1 MSLPSLQERY
11 QRLVG
16 RRDSL
21 QERLSEIGVE
31 VSNLENEIDTYDL
44 VSAVFRQLLDKEVVD
59 SVKSVEMLLTEAL
72 QAVFTDQD
80 LKVVSEVGESRGKI
94 TVSLSTI
101 QDHGGGVVV
110 EGDTTE
116 GFGGA
121 VCTVQSAILRIFV
134 TLRRGLRP
142 LLLMDES
149 LPAFD
154 SNYVQNMGKFMSVL
168 CDRLGF
174 DVLLVTH
181 NQSLVD
187 SSDKAYRIEKRD
199 GKAKFKEITNVTH

>member
-1 MSLPSLQERY
+1 MELSALKQNY
-11 QRLVG
+11 QQLVG

-21 QERLSEIGVE
+21 RDRLGE
-31 VSNLENEIDTYDL
+31 VKGQVSDLENEVDILNL
-44 VSAVFRQLLDKEVVD
+44 VSAVFRQLLDREVAD
-59 SVKSVEMLLTEAL
+59 SVRSVELLLTEAL

-80 LKVVSEVGESRGKI
+80 LKVVSEVSESRGKVS
-94 TVSLSTI
+94 VSLTTI

-110 EGDTTE
+110 EGDSTE

-121 VCTVQSAILRIFV
+121 VCTVQSAILRVFV

-154 SNYVQNMGKFMSVL
+154 SNYVQNMGKFLSVL
-168 CDRLGF
+168 CSRLGI
-174 DVLLVTH
+174 DILLVTH

-187 SSDKAYRIEKRD
+187 SADKAYRIDKRG
-199 GKAKFKEITNVTH
+199 GKAKFTEITNAHN

>member
-1 MSLPSLQERY
+1 MELSALKQNY
-11 QRLVG
+11 QQLVG

-21 QERLSEIGVE
+21 RDRLDE
-31 VSNLENEIDTYDL
+31 VRGQVSDLENEVDTLNL
-44 VSAVFRQLLDKEVVD
+44 VSAVFRQLLDREVAD
-59 SVKSVEMLLTEAL
+59 SVRSVELLLTEAL

-80 LKVVSEVGESRGKI
+80 LKVVSEVSESRGKVS
-94 TVSLSTI
+94 VSLTTI
-101 QDHGGGVVV
+101 QDHGGGVIV
-110 EGDTTE
+110 EGDSTE

-121 VCTVQSAILRIFV
+121 VCTVQSAILRVFV

-154 SNYVQNMGKFMSVL
+154 NNYVQNMGKFLSVL
-168 CDRLGF
+168 CSRLGI

-187 SSDKAYRIEKRD
+187 SADKAYRIDKKS
-199 GKAKFKEITNVTH
+199 GKAKFTEITNGNN